1 MNKSEENARV
11 ATTDRGGTKPISIA
25 KMVVVKIRLY
35 VMFMIYPFTNFT
47 DFNVKK

>member
-35 VMFMIYPFTNFT
+35 VMFMYYPLINSI
-47 DFNVKK
+47 DFKVKK